1 MTEEATRTT
10 RFARCSKQEHPGE
23 VISLPSRP
31 HVLGVD
37 DGPFEKFAPG
47 AEAPLVGVMMEGAD
61 LVEGVAM
68 TRFPVDGADTTAF
81 LVDWIGSLRFRP
93 ALHAVFFGGITVAGL
108 AVLEP
113 DALALQ
119 LGVPVLVLNRKPP
132 RDEGVREALR
142 AAGLADRIALLERAP
157 AAFALDDVHV
167 SISGASRQEARAL
180 LERTRR
186 KGSLPEP
193 LRIAHLIARA
203 VATGQSRGRA

>member
-1 MTEEATRTT
+1 M
-10 RFARCSKQEHPGE
+10 
-23 VISLPSRP
+23 
-31 HVLGVD
+31 LGVD

-47 AEAPLVGVMMEGAD
+47 AHAPIVGVMMEGAD
-61 LVEGVAM
+61 LVEGIAQ
-68 TRFPVDGADTTAF
+68 TRFPVDGDSVTDF
-81 LVDWIGSLRFRP
+81 LADWIGSLRFRP
-93 ALHAVFFGGITVAGL
+93 ALHAVVFGGITLAGL

-113 DALALQ
+113 EALALR
-119 LGVPVLVLNRKPP
+119 LGLPVLVLNRKPP
-132 RDEGVREALR
+132 HDDGLREALR

-167 SISGASRQEARAL
+167 SISGVSRQEARAL

-203 VATGQSRGRA
+203 VATGESRGRA